1 MSSFLFKSVTELKRW
16 NLTLS
21 NKLVELTGRTLQP
34 EPIQSRT
41 KGYNGGE
48 EADWTKHL
56 RSLPM
61 FTSATVKNWYIL
73 APRDCCREVEAFAQ
87 NLQKAAQGMTFVLPR
102 PAM

>member
-1 MSSFLFKSVTELKRW
+1 LKRW

-34 EPIQSRT
+34 EQIQSRT

-61 FTSATVKNWYIL
+61 FTSASVKHWTIL
-73 APRDCCREVEAFAQ
+73 APKDCYREVEAFAIS
-87 NLQKAAQGMTFVLPR
+87 LAKAAQGMTFVLPK
-102 PAM
+102 PVM